1 MESFWQLFGNGHRFL
16 KFCDRTITNLSK
28 PKKSMTNCRF
38 LKKQKARRLL
48 EKTDKLHL
56 GCGTVKIE
64 NYINIDAARI
74 PEVDFRCK
82 LNKLGDYFP
91 ENSVTEIYICHALEH
106 VHARFIPL
114 YLDQFYY
121 ILKKKGTL
129 RISVPDIKKIMT
141 IAAKK
146 AWSDDE
152 LDLLQGVIGGGQ
164 DHKYNY
170 HKTFFWPE
178 YLKRKLKAA
187 NFRNIEE
194 YPLRPHFTNQ
204 DIQDASNCAG
214 FVPFGMGL
222 SLNMKAEK

>member
-1 MESFWQLFGNGHRFL
+1 M
-16 KFCDRTITNLSK
+16 I
-28 PKKSMTNCRF
+28 NCRF
-38 LKKQKARRLL
+38 FKKQKARRLL
-48 EKTDKLHL
+48 EQTDKLHL
-56 GCGTVKIE
+56 GCGTVKIA
-64 NYINIDAARI
+64 NYINIDVAHI
-74 PEVDFRCK
+74 PEVDFRCT

-91 ENSVTEIYICHALEH
+91 ENSVSEIYICHALEH

-114 YLDQFYY
+114 YLEQFYY
-121 ILKKKGTL
+121 ILKEKGIL
-129 RISVPDIKKIMT
+129 RISVPDIEKIMK
-141 IAAKK
+141 IAENKE
-146 AWSDDE
+146 WSDDE

-178 YLKRKLKAA
+178 YLRRKLEAA

-204 DIQDASNCAG
+204 DIQDSSNSAG
-214 FVPFGMGL
+214 FKPYGMGI